1 MDIESIISQINAGY
15 EVTETDLNSIENS
28 LGIKIPPLMRDY
40 YLRYNGAWVK
50 TIYAKGIDGDIYG
63 LHGIS
68 PIKYKNKPAGNNT
81 FVPDDSGI
89 GEFEQYVEWNRDY
102 DVVVSN
108 RLVPFAYD
116 EGGEMYYWQAETTAV
131 YYVLSEDIDNAK
143 RVFDDLESF
152 FQAFC
157 DAVRLKESLE
167 DNKPKESI
175 EELEKNCWDEPPHY
189 SSYVVITSYKARQK
203 PICELTDE
211 EIRLLISQKIGL
223 KYLLP
228 IAVRMLQINPFM
240 MITFYPGDLMNC
252 LLTLDVEDWKDNTDV
267 FRNFFQIALDN
278 QVRIFQNKELSGDR
292 LLRLMDYYSS
302 LQ

>member
-1 MDIESIISQINAGY
+1 M
-15 EVTETDLNSIENS
+15 
-28 LGIKIPPLMRDY
+28 
-40 YLRYNGAWVK
+40 
-50 TIYAKGIDGDIYG
+50 
-63 LHGIS
+63 
-68 PIKYKNKPAGNNT
+68 
-81 FVPDDSGI
+81 
-89 GEFEQYVEWNRDY
+89 
-102 DVVVSN
+102 
-108 RLVPFAYD
+108 
-116 EGGEMYYWQAETTAV
+116 
-131 YYVLSEDIDNAK
+131 
-143 RVFDDLESF
+143 
-152 FQAFC
+152 
-157 DAVRLKESLE
+157 
-167 DNKPKESI
+167 
-175 EELEKNCWDEPPHY
+175 
-189 SSYVVITSYKARQK
+189 VITSYKARQK

-267 FRNFFQIALDN
+267 FSNFFQIALDN